1 MQTTHHP
8 PLSEISIDVLLFM
21 GTIGSI
27 FLFGL
32 AALPWVQVE
41 YLN

>member
-1 MQTTHHP
+1 MQNIHHIP
-8 PLSEISIDVLLFM
+8 VREISIDALLFM

-32 AALPWVQVE
+32 AALPWIQVE

>member
-1 MQTTHHP
+1 MQHIHHL
-8 PLSEISIDVLLFM
+8 PLREVSIDVMLFM

-41 YLN
+41 FLN